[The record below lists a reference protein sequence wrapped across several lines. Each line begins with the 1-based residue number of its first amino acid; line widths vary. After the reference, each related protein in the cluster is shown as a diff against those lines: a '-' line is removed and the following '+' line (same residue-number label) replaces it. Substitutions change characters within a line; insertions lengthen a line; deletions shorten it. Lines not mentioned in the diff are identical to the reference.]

1 MIRKVQILK
10 HLASCKKRQVSPT
23 EPATVEPAAIS
34 ELIVPCEPIVPS
46 TSVDINEPVA
56 TSEPIV
62 PSAPVDINEHVAT
75 SEPIVPSAPV
85 DINEHVATSEPIVP
99 IAPVDINEHVATS
112 EPIVPSAPVAFKEP
126 AVAVEVPLPVKSLLV
141 PKKLRIQKKVQCVHC
156 GVTVNKKNLDVH
168 VKRKHTDKI
177 CDTEDRHLPSQC
189 IDPVSGIYVVEKS
202 FRRPCSV
209 IHVQKK
215 TSGPHPVVACE
226 MVECISN
233 VDLATRSGFQ
243 HFECIHLK
251 SLQCCPWP
259 NSITVVLDEDVLVDM
274 IATNVFGEETKTTCV
289 ATKAAANAAGVP
301 LSVELTI
308 GGPSTKKYIS
318 VYEPKVSNYSRL
330 GRVIASYDSTRNT
343 WHCPCAKPR
352 RSCLHKNIARWHL
365 FQLHGQLFVSPIDR
379 PAQGLAQ
386 EHACQE
392 STRLENPPQWWR
404 SQTDGVL
411 PLGVCDYIVCSWSL
425 RTTPHWSPNPGRW
438 RVCLHTGG

>member
-1 MIRKVQILK
+1 MQ
-10 HLASCKKRQVSPT
+10 KRQVPPT

-34 ELIVPCEPIVPS
+34 EPIVTCEPIVPS
-46 TSVDINEPVA
+46 ASVDINEPVA
-56 TSEPIV
+56 M
-62 PSAPVDINEHVAT
+62 
-75 SEPIVPSAPV
+75 
-85 DINEHVATSEPIVP
+85 
-99 IAPVDINEHVATS
+99 S

-126 AVAVEVPLPVKSLLV
+126 AVAEEVPLPDKSLLV

-168 VKRKHTDKI
+168 VKRKHTVKI
-177 CDTEDRHLPSQC
+177 CDDTEDRHLPSQC
-189 IDPVSGIYVVEKS
+189 IDPVSGIYAVEKS

-233 VDLATRSGFQ
+233 VEFATQSGFQ

-259 NSITVVLDEDVLVDM
+259 NRIPVVLDEDVLVDM
-274 IATNVFGEETKTTCV
+274 IDANVFGEQTKTTCV

-308 GGPSTKKYIS
+308 GTPSTKKYIS
-318 VYEPKVSNYSRL
+318 VYEPKVSYYSRL
-330 GRVIASYDSTRNT
+330 GRIIASYDITRNT

-365 FQLHGQLFVSPIDR
+365 FQLHRQLFVSSPIDR
-379 PAQGLAQ
+379 PAPGLAQ

-392 STRLENPPQWWR
+392 STRLEY
-404 SQTDGVL
+404 L
-411 PLGVCDYIVCSWSL
+411 PSGEGLKQMVY
-425 RTTPHWSPNPGRW
+425 
-438 RVCLHTGG
+438 CL